1 MPTTGPADIFHILG
15 DVSHTASK
23 LILIHSIHSNQSAE
37 GVSLLTQLLYILVFL
52 TRYLDVFWVAP
63 WRAVF
68 WISPWWSWWNFTL
81 KIFYIGSSAYIV
93 WVMMRKFART
103 REKERGWRLALGV
116 LAGSIVAG
124 PVVCRVVRGWEY
136 TTKIEVGSTPASD
149 SVTPMVLWT
158 FSIILE
164 SLCILPQLLLL
175 RQTTVP
181 TVLDSFYLV
190 TLGSYRFFYL
200 IKWIVQSFT
209 EDQYVDPIAVTFGI
223 VQTALYL
230 DFAWVYWTRQRVKL
244 RGGGIV
250 DGDDLSKSFLV
261 RRFIGQERGSAEEEG
276 LADEDASPARQENGT
291 AAAPT
296 ARGGRSWGARGI
308 SVSADDTL
316 AEHDRIATAARSPA
330 GGMADPAAFEDEDD
344 DADAPLPHSNAIP
357 IDTDAKARGNANN
370 LAPEPVGEEGYSSDV
385 LVGSSAEE
393 WQENDGRQ

>member
-1 MPTTGPADIFHILG
+1 MPAASPADIFHILG
-15 DVSHTASK
+15 DVAHTASK
-23 LILIHSIHSNQSAE
+23 LISSTPSTPTS
-37 GVSLLTQLLYILVFL
+37 VSLLTQLLYILVFL

-103 REKERGWRLALGV
+103 REKERGWRLAMGV
-116 LAGSIVAG
+116 LVGSVVAG

-136 TTKIEVGSTPASD
+136 TTKTE
-149 SVTPMVLWT
+149 VLWT

-244 RGGGIV
+244 RGGGVV

-261 RRFIGQERGSAEEEG
+261 RRFIGHERGSAEDED
-276 LADEDASPARQENGT
+276 LADEDASLARQENGT
-291 AAAPT
+291 VPGPA

-316 AEHDRIATAARSPA
+316 AEHDRIGIAKRTTG

-344 DADAPLPHSNAIP
+344 DADAPLPHSNARP
-357 IDTDAKARGNANN
+357 IDTDAKVRGEANN

-393 WQENDGRQ
+393 WQENYGRQ

>member
-15 DVSHTASK
+15 DVAHTSSK

-136 TTKIEVGSTPASD
+136 TTKIEV
-149 SVTPMVLWT
+149 LWT

-164 SLCILPQLLLL
+164 SVCILPQLLLL

-200 IKWIVQSFT
+200 IKWIVQSAT
-209 EDQYVDPIAVTFGI
+209 EDQYVDPIAVTFGL
-223 VQTALYL
+223 VQTAFYL

-244 RGGGIV
+244 RGGGVV

-261 RRFIGQERGSAEEEG
+261 RRFIGHGRGSAEEED
-276 LADEDASPARQENGT
+276 LADEDTALVRQENGT
-291 AAAPT
+291 ASAPT

-316 AEHDRIATAARSPA
+316 AEHDRVTIAARNTG

-344 DADAPLPHSNAIP
+344 NDDDTDSPLPHSKATP
-357 IDTDAKARGNANN
+357 IDTAAKVRSKEND
-370 LAPEPVGEEGYSSDV
+370 LAPEPVGEEGYSSDI

-393 WQENDGRQ
+393 WQENDRRQ

>member
-1 MPTTGPADIFHILG
+1 MPAASPADIFHILG

-81 KIFYIGSSAYIV
+81 KFFYIGSSAYIV

-103 REKERGWRLALGV
+103 REKERGWRLAMGV
-116 LAGSIVAG
+116 LVGSIVAG

-136 TTKIEVGSTPASD
+136 TTKTE
-149 SVTPMVLWT
+149 VLWT

-244 RGGGIV
+244 RGGGVV

-261 RRFIGQERGSAEEEG
+261 RRFIGHERGSAEDED
-276 LADEDASPARQENGT
+276 LADEDASLARQENGT
-291 AAAPT
+291 VPSPA

-316 AEHDRIATAARSPA
+316 AEHDRIGIANRTTG

-344 DADAPLPHSNAIP
+344 DADAPLPRSSARP
-357 IDTDAKARGNANN
+357 IDTDAKVRGEANN

>member
-1 MPTTGPADIFHILG
+1 MPTAGPADIFHILG

-103 REKERGWRLALGV
+103 REKERGWRLAMGV
-116 LAGSIVAG
+116 LVGSIVAG

-136 TTKIEVGSTPASD
+136 TTKTE
-149 SVTPMVLWT
+149 VLWT

-190 TLGSYRFFYL
+190 TLGSYRFFYRCGA
-200 IKWIVQSFT
+200 
-209 EDQYVDPIAVTFGI
+209 EA
-223 VQTALYL
+223 
-230 DFAWVYWTRQRVKL
+230 
-244 RGGGIV
+244 
-250 DGDDLSKSFLV
+250 
-261 RRFIGQERGSAEEEG
+261 GSAEDED
-276 LADEDASPARQENGT
+276 LADEDASLARQENGT
-291 AAAPT
+291 IPGPA
-296 ARGGRSWGARGI
+296 ARGGRSWGAHGI

-316 AEHDRIATAARSPA
+316 AEHDRIGIANRTTR

-344 DADAPLPHSNAIP
+344 DADAPLPHSNAITV
-357 IDTDAKARGNANN
+357 DTDAKARGEANN

-385 LVGSSAEE
+385 LGGSSAEE